1 MVRRERVTDGEVPTH
16 RGPVRCAPVASRRP
30 TVCCC
35 ADVQTSDRHNFS
47 PFAPFPIL
55 IEDPE
60 GNMMRSVDL
69 YSFYIV
75 YTIMT
80 DPDRGHLF
88 SRDPANARDV
98 PAGPPVAPPS
108 GTCTAGGAAQPAP
121 MAPWTDG
128 VLGFV

>member
-1 MVRRERVTDGEVPTH
+1 
-16 RGPVRCAPVASRRP
+16 
-30 TVCCC
+30 
-35 ADVQTSDRHNFS
+35 
-47 PFAPFPIL
+47 
-55 IEDPE
+55 
-60 GNMMRSVDL
+60 MRSVDL

-108 GTCTAGGAAQPAP
+108 LESSMYTLLSKACVASVVSQKRHGYVGARAQSVRARVGSTGGLKAVHAY
-121 MAPWTDG
+121 MERCLLLIG
-128 VLGFV
+128 VSHRCMQTRLGSSYALM